1 MRYCVYSDATSN
13 ATMERIEIIKKDI
26 SPLWIKIVGA
36 TIFLATIYK
45 IVSFTFFDVGPLVY
59 LIMNLIALGIWTGK
73 EIVIVDFA
81 KQEIGEGFRILGL
94 THLDKTRFSGLEKIF
109 INRVHTGEIFRHLT
123 RTMDIHHENFKA
135 FLKTTGGDKICIGM
149 HRDKEVLI
157 RRLRQYNA
165 RLRTTILDTTSTQP
179 MIVE

>member
-1 MRYCVYSDATSN
+1 
-13 ATMERIEIIKKDI
+13 MERIEIIKKDI

-45 IVSFTFFDVGPLVY
+45 IVSLTFFDVSPLVY
-59 LIMNLIALGIWTGK
+59 LIMNLIAVVIWTGK
-73 EIVIVDFA
+73 EVVVVDFA

-94 THLDKTRFSGLEKIF
+94 THLDRTKFSGLEKIF
-109 INRVHTGEIFRHLT
+109 INRVHTGETFRHLT
-123 RTMDIHHENFKA
+123 RTMDIHHVNFKA
-135 FLKTTGGDKICIGM
+135 FLKTTNGDKICVGI

-165 RLRTTILDTTSTQP
+165 RLRTSIFDTTSTEP
-179 MIVE
+179 TIVE